1 LLKSLLKIFKLNE
14 SSISTI
20 LGIFV
25 IVVVGVL
32 VVNYFR
38 NLDSGTTL
46 PSGVSVS
53 DEVTLPATHTV
64 VRGET
69 LWSISE
75 KYYKTGYNW
84 VDIVEENN
92 LTSADDIA
100 EGQTLVVPNVPART
114 SEVAEVATPEATAVA
129 VATPQPSAT
138 PEIAPTTTKGGLT
151 TSSSYTVVK
160 GDTLWDIA
168 VAQYGNG
175 YKWVEIARANKLT
188 SPDLIHPGNVFV
200 LP

>member
-1 LLKSLLKIFKLNE
+1 MLKSLLKIFKLNE

-53 DEVTLPATHTV
+53 DEVDLPATHTV

-114 SEVAEVATPEATAVA
+114 SEVAEATPEATVVA

-175 YKWVEIARANKLT
+175 YKWVEIARANKLAN
-188 SPDLIHPGNVFV
+188 PDLIHPGNVFV